1 MSFLY
6 YFILLFGPFYFFLV
20 ESAGGNEEEGCI
32 VGDNLDAE
40 VSKWEGGIFC
50 YLTNLPLG

>member
-1 MSFLY
+1 M
-6 YFILLFGPFYFFLV
+6 
-20 ESAGGNEEEGCI
+20 ESAEGNEEEGCI

-40 VSKWEGGIFC
+40 VPKWEGGIFC